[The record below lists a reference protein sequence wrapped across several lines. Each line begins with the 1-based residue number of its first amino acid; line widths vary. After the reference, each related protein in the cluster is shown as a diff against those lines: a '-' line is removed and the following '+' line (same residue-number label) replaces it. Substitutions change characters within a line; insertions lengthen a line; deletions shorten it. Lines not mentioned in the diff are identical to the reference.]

1 MKLVHKNIEKHL
13 EFEENKV
20 NVLVVENS
28 RMLFRLINELQ
39 IQIEG
44 EDGAFVLSENGELLN
59 ISKEIELIT
68 DVFSLNL
75 NERTSLNRLLNS
87 LAGYAQSAEMI
98 NKSRELQIVLNE
110 YMSEL
115 TQNEDLPVS
124 FADEVNMQNLLKALG
139 VEFESDYDNLC
150 EKLLVYMRIMNRYF
164 QKKVFVLVNLK
175 TFVGEDELK
184 DFYQN
189 AFYEKL
195 NLLLFENTE
204 RKSMD
209 NAEEVTVIDE
219 DMCEVR

>member
-13 EFEENKV
+13 EFKENRV

-28 RMLFRLINELQ
+28 GMLFRLADELRR
-39 IQIEG
+39 QIEG
-44 EDGAFVLSENGELLN
+44 EDGTFALSEGGELLN
-59 ISKEIELIT
+59 ISKEVELIT

-75 NERTSLNRLLNS
+75 NERTSINRLLSS

-98 NKSRELQIVLNE
+98 NRSRELQNVLSE
-110 YMSEL
+110 YLSEL
-115 TQNEDLPVS
+115 THNEELPVS
-124 FADEVNMQNLLKALG
+124 FAKEINMQNLLKALG
-139 VEFESDYDNLC
+139 VEFESDYDSLC

-175 TFVGEDELK
+175 TFVGEEELK

-195 NLLLFENTE
+195 HLLLLESTE
-204 RKSMD
+204 RGNMGET
-209 NAEEVTVIDE
+209 EEVTVIDK